1 MTLDLEQYLVG
12 VVAAEMPASFDVEAL
27 KAQAV
32 AARTFTVSR
41 MNHPNPNVTA
51 LDARAQLSTSPQ
63 TCQAWISEEEQKK
76 RWGKE
81 YKDVYKRQGRH
92 AVDPRYV

>member
-1 MTLDLEQYLVG
+1 METAQLMTLDLEQYLTG

-41 MNHPNPNVTA
+41 WLIPILM
-51 LDARAQLSTSPQ
+51 
-63 TCQAWISEEEQKK
+63 
-76 RWGKE
+76 
-81 YKDVYKRQGRH
+81 
-92 AVDPRYV
+92 